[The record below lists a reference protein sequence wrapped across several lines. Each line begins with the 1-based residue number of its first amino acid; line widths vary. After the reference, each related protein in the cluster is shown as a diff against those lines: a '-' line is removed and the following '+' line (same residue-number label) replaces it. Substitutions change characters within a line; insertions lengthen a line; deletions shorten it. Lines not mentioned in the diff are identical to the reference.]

1 MAEFINPDAERR
13 EPGLAPRQRP
23 LNRKRMR
30 RCIWIQPCFWGGHP
44 HLGSDLVR
52 GRFGPTFDRRGLRH
66 LPVRLHPADDD
77 RADRIRSGGHRK
89 RDDHTRRL
97 VTARCHLA
105 ATELAQTVGR
115 HLVAF
120 DHRPQVGSAGAEAL
134 RLRRRACGPLRCPSP
149 SAAWWRRPLWRRA
162 PRAKRHGAERRSDFT
177 ACLEG
182 SSCGRRQP
190 RHNGAS
196 SQTWRAP
203 RQGRDRCHP
212 LAPKG
217 PSVAKF
223 RMTVSLLRRTG
234 RVQAPTLG
242 RASWRR
248 ETSPFAG

>member
-1 MAEFINPDAERR
+1 MADFINPDAERR

-30 RCIWIQPCFWGGHP
+30 RCIWIQPCFWAATLTWAAISSAVAWPDLRSSRTPTPPRTPSSRRRRSGR
-44 HLGSDLVR
+44 SDCSR
-52 GRFGPTFDRRGLRH
+52 
-66 LPVRLHPADDD
+66 
-77 RADRIRSGGHRK
+77 GGHRK

-242 RASWRR
+242 RSWLRHIL
-248 ETSPFAG
+248 PFAG